1 MRNIVLAVGRAL
13 RSLGRK
19 GVFVHL
25 VWPSLVALA
34 LWMTI
39 ALLSWSTVVEAIVRW
54 IQGWAF
60 VGEWLATSDIGAAA
74 TLVVVK
80 IGLALAFLPLIY
92 VTAALLV
99 AAFALPMMLEQVA
112 QRDYGDVEQ
121 RRGGSNLGSAW
132 NSVVAGALFLIGMVV
147 SLPLWLIPGAG
158 LVASVVLTGW
168 LNQRAFGYD
177 ALMLHADR
185 EELLRL
191 PRVQKA
197 PMLLLGGGCALL
209 AYVPVVN
216 LVAPAFCGLA
226 FVHFMLEAL
235 RRERAER
242 GITVLDALP
251 APGARK

>member
-1 MRNIVLAVGRAL
+1 MRNILLAVGRAL

-25 VWPSLVALA
+25 VWPSVAALVVWTTVAV
-34 LWMTI
+34 
-39 ALLSWSTVVEAIVRW
+39 LSWSTLVDAIVHW

-60 VGEWLATSDIGAAA
+60 VGEWLATTDLGAAA

-80 IGLALAFLPLIY
+80 IALALAFLPLIY

-99 AAFALPMMLEQVA
+99 AVFALPMMLERVA
-112 QRDYGDVEQ
+112 QRDYGDLEQ

-132 NSVVAGALFLIGMVV
+132 NALVAGALFLLGMLV

-197 PMLLLGGGCALL
+197 SMLLLGGGCALL

-242 GITVLDALP
+242 GVTILEALP
-251 APGARK
+251 APQGRE

>member
-1 MRNIVLAVGRAL
+1 MRNILLAVGRAL

-25 VWPSLVALA
+25 VWPSVAALVV
-34 LWMTI
+34 WMTI
-39 ALLSWSTVVEAIVRW
+39 AVLSWSTLVDAIVHW

-60 VGEWLATSDIGAAA
+60 VGEWLATTDLGAAA

-80 IGLALAFLPLIY
+80 IALALAFLPLIY

-99 AAFALPMMLEQVA
+99 AVFALPMMLEQVA
-112 QRDYGDVEQ
+112 QRDYRDLEQ

-132 NSVVAGALFLIGMVV
+132 NAAVAGALFLLGMLV

-191 PRVQKA
+191 QQGQKA

-242 GITVLDALP
+242 GVTILEALP
-251 APGARK
+251 APQARE

>member
-1 MRNIVLAVGRAL
+1 MREILLAFGRAL

-25 VWPSLVALA
+25 VWPSLVALVV
-34 LWMTI
+34 WMTI
-39 ALLSWSTVVEAIVRW
+39 AVLSWTTLVDTIVSW

-60 VGEWLATSDIGAAA
+60 VGEWIATSEIGATA
-74 TLVVVK
+74 TLIVVE
-80 IGLALAFLPLIY
+80 IALALAFLPLIY

-99 AAFALPMMLEQVA
+99 AVFALPLMLERVA
-112 QRDYGDVEQ
+112 LKDYGELEL

-132 NSVVAGALFLIGMVV
+132 NAIIAGLLFLLGMVV

-158 LVASVVLTGW
+158 LVASVVLTAW

-185 EELLRL
+185 EELKRL
-191 PRVQKA
+191 PRVQRTS
-197 PMLLLGGGCALL
+197 MLLLGGGCALL
-209 AYVPVVN
+209 AYVPFVN

-226 FVHFMLEAL
+226 FVHLMLEAL
-235 RRERAER
+235 RRERIER
-242 GITVLDALP
+242 GVTVLDASP
-251 APGARK
+251 VPQSRE